1 MPVVTL
7 YVRRGC
13 HLCEAAEQVAAGVAG
28 RFGAVFER
36 RDIDGPRTDAVLRA
50 HYDTA
55 VPVLHVDGVEVA
67 RGRIDEGVVEG
78 QLAIREWAVVVMAKY
93 PVAGRVKTRLTQGEG
108 AVTAEQA
115 ARLHE
120 LFLRAELGVL
130 TGLNPGRVVLCFDP
144 PGAEGDFRDLVAGW
158 GLMGEVGL
166 MAQSSGDL
174 GERLSSAY
182 ERLSDEG
189 AAGVLFFGAD
199 TPELTPGLVR
209 GAAVGLRDHAAVL
222 GPSSD
227 GGYWTIGVRAGLPLR
242 EILHG
247 IPWSSGRELSATVER
262 LRRRGYPSFLTERLD
277 DVDRPAD
284 LVGLANR
291 LGSTGVGEHLA
302 LLGRLRL
309 LSLAP

>member
-1 MPVVTL
+1 MPRVTL

-13 HLCEAAEQVAAGVAG
+13 HLCEAAEQVSAGVSG
-28 RFGAVFER
+28 RLGAVFER
-36 RDIDGPRTDAVLRA
+36 RDIDDPGTDAVLRA

-67 RGRIDEGVVEG
+67 RGRIDEGLLEG

-130 TGLNPGRVVLCFDP
+130 TGVNPGRVVLCIDP
-144 PGAEGDFRDLVAGW
+144 PEAEEDFRDLVAGW
-158 GLMGEVGL
+158 GLVGEVGV
-166 MAQSSGDL
+166 MGQSSGDL

-182 ERLSDEG
+182 ERMCGEG
-189 AAGVLFFGAD
+189 ACGVLFFGAD

-209 GAAVGLRDHAAVL
+209 AAAVGLRDHAVVL

-242 EILHG
+242 EILYR
-247 IPWSSGRELSATVER
+247 IAWSSGSELSATVER
-262 LRRRGYPSFLTERLD
+262 FRRRGYAACLIEWLD

-284 LVGLANR
+284 LVGLAKR
-291 LGSTGVGEHLA
+291 LGSTGVPEHMA